1 MPNSNTQMIQKGKIS
16 SIEGEPDRNG
26 DKTTAR
32 VLPST
37 ADSLVT
43 RPLTIPWYLRG
54 DMGNLSPGVEVAY
67 AMFEDGTGLILS
79 RMDGEWPGIVPG
91 RSLYRRRPAPER
103 HHRRRIQQ
111 RQSCKETQQHPTDL
125 KRGDPMKASGNAA
138 PETCVQNL
146 LKTIRGEVPYERI
159 KGIDRTLIDKPSG
172 TAANDLAADVEF
184 VVETYEPRVRL
195 SSSDLVAL
203 VAQTGDFELRASID
217 NNTL

>member
-1 MPNSNTQMIQKGKIS
+1 
-16 SIEGEPDRNG
+16 
-26 DKTTAR
+26 
-32 VLPST
+32 
-37 ADSLVT
+37 
-43 RPLTIPWYLRG
+43 
-54 DMGNLSPGVEVAY
+54 
-67 AMFEDGTGLILS
+67 
-79 RMDGEWPGIVPG
+79 
-91 RSLYRRRPAPER
+91 
-103 HHRRRIQQ
+103 
-111 RQSCKETQQHPTDL
+111 
-125 KRGDPMKASGNAA
+125 MKASGNAA

-203 VAQTGDFELRASID
+203 VAQTGDFELRASTD

>member
-1 MPNSNTQMIQKGKIS
+1 
-16 SIEGEPDRNG
+16 
-26 DKTTAR
+26 
-32 VLPST
+32 
-37 ADSLVT
+37 
-43 RPLTIPWYLRG
+43 
-54 DMGNLSPGVEVAY
+54 
-67 AMFEDGTGLILS
+67 
-79 RMDGEWPGIVPG
+79 
-91 RSLYRRRPAPER
+91 
-103 HHRRRIQQ
+103 
-111 RQSCKETQQHPTDL
+111 
-125 KRGDPMKASGNAA
+125 MKASGNAA

-217 NNTL
+217 NNTLFSAMRGARYWTPSASGWMSTGWKDPRQRRPCASP